1 MPESMTEKP
10 ASFSWSNQ
18 VALAI
23 TAVATALAVT
33 SVWNDSVIVDEVPHI
48 GAGYSYLVKRDM
60 RLNPEHP
67 PLAKDLAAIPLLFLN
82 LKQDAFNTKAWLTDI
97 NGQWEFGRALIFGSG
112 NNADLITRAA
122 KMPMLLFFIGSAW
135 IIFVWTRN
143 LYGDKAALIAL
154 ILFCFSPTI
163 LAHSR
168 FVTTDMPALF
178 GVLSATYF
186 FLAYLKAP
194 SRNKFVLAALFFGIA
209 LLLKF
214 STVLLVPFFLIIG
227 IFKWR
232 SFLKIILM
240 VACGFI
246 FVVGPVY
253 QLQITNYPPARQYA
267 DTANLLASN
276 TNPLKPLVVWASDK
290 PIIRAYAQY
299 GLGLLMVTQRAT
311 GGNQVYYRGET
322 YITSAGHGYFPFV
335 YLIKEPLAWLALL
348 ATAIAVAIAKSVKRK
363 AQINFE
369 EIAMLLWLLI
379 YWGISIKSNL
389 NIGVRHL
396 LPVYPFMIMLV
407 SGQAIKLYSYKAVKL
422 AVPILLAWYI
432 FANLRVFPYYLTY
445 FNELAGGP
453 SGGHNYVVD
462 SNLDW
467 GQDLK
472 RLAMW
477 TRKNKIENLQLDY
490 FGWADQAYYLGNN
503 FIWLTSKQRPAPGYF
518 AVSATYLMNNIHGDY
533 SWLADKTPA
542 TIIGN
547 SIFVY
552 KI

>member
-23 TAVATALAVT
+23 IAVATVLAIA

-533 SWLADKTPA
+533 GWLADKTPA